1 MIRRVNNIQNILLN
15 RALEQTSAFGAWL
28 DVAVDNI
35 SRAVLYAWTLPGPAA
50 AFPIALEFLT
60 FVSTHK
66 GGGAAWKTGYFC
78 EAPPWVKAVMRNGF
92 KTIPGIFAI
101 AGIMGT
107 PMWLW

>member
-1 MIRRVNNIQNILLN
+1 MPLLT
-15 RALEQTSAFGAWL
+15 Q
-28 DVAVDNI
+28 
-35 SRAVLYAWTLPGPAA
+35 
-50 AFPIALEFLT
+50 
-60 FVSTHK
+60 